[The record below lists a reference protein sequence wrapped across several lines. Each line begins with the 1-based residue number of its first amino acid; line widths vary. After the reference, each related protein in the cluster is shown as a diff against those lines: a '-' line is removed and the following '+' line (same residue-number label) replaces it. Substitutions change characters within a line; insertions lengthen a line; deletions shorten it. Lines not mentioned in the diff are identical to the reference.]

1 MYCPIVK
8 MAHLMQLVHSAIANR
23 ENGGKKTAYNN
34 YSVDVAEMLGFIT
47 EVQGQI
53 DGIFWNVTV
62 IKMFRF
68 VVL

>member
-1 MYCPIVK
+1 MQTEK
-8 MAHLMQLVHSAIANR
+8 M
-23 ENGGKKTAYNN
+23 GGKKTAYNN